1 MCGVKTWNSCITGPT
16 GQLELWYV
24 LLNHIH
30 FGYGAVIM
38 VERTVD

>member
-24 LLNHIH
+24 P
-30 FGYGAVIM
+30 AVTNVKACFHVISKSLALP
-38 VERTVD
+38 